1 LPCLRPDQTL
11 LEWEEEI
18 GRAERKHRDG
28 VRGGRS
34 KLTFPN
40 NWIAVSIRPARNS
53 AIKMNVPSITHAGCN
68 FFCASNMII
77 KITKKR
83 VSEPT
88 VTA

>member
-1 LPCLRPDQTL
+1 M
-11 LEWEEEI
+11 E
-18 GRAERKHRDG
+18 AEREAEGGRDSD
-28 VRGGRS
+28 RGGS
-34 KLTFPN
+34 GGEAEGDALTLPN
-40 NWIAVSIRPARNS
+40 NWMAVSIRPARKS
-53 AIKMNVPSITHAGCN
+53 AIRMNVPSITHAGCN